1 MSVWTD
7 FLATRGAL
15 FDRQSVT
22 SFGDPAAELA
32 AARDHAV
39 VCDLTPLG
47 VLRVAGPDAADFLQG
62 QLTSDVLSL
71 APGASQLTAWCSPK
85 GRMLANFLVR
95 RIDGAAFELMLPLTL
110 LDTVRTRLSLFVLR
124 SKLTIG
130 DASGASVRV
139 GVGGPDASVA
149 IRGVFGDAP
158 ALLRSMATTD
168 GAVVALRGGGF
179 VVHTEPQQATA
190 LWDRLAAAARPAGFP
205 VWQWL
210 TIQAG
215 VPVITPP
222 TADRFVPQ
230 TANWDALDGVSFQ
243 KGCYTGQEIVAR
255 TQYLGRLKERLVL
268 AHVDADA
275 DAPAPGDRLYSP
287 AFGDQPCG
295 TVVNAASAP
304 GRGADLLAVLQLAA
318 RDDGAVHLGA
328 PDGRELALLPLP
340 YPLPAAALPRGRRA

>member
-7 FLATRGAL
+7 FLASRGAL
-15 FDRQSVT
+15 LDRQSVT
-22 SFGDPAAELA
+22 SFGDPAGELA

-39 VCDLTPLG
+39 VCDLAPMA
-47 VLRVAGPDAADFLQG
+47 VLRVAGPDATDFLQG
-62 QLTSDVLSL
+62 QLTNDVLSL

-95 RIDGAAFELMLPLTL
+95 RIDSAAFDLMLPVTL
-110 LDTVRTRLSLFVLR
+110 LEAVRKRLSLFVLR
-124 SKLTIG
+124 SKLTIS
-130 DASGASVRV
+130 DVSGASVRL

-149 IRGVFGDAP
+149 IRGVLGDVP
-158 ALLRSMATTD
+158 ALLRSMTTTD
-168 GAVVALRGGGF
+168 GAVVALPGGCF
-179 VVHTEPQQATA
+179 VVHTGPQQATE

-215 VPVITPP
+215 VPVITLP
-222 TADRFVPQ
+222 TTDRFVPQ
-230 TANWDALDGVSFQ
+230 MANWDALDGVSFQ

-268 AHVDADA
+268 AHVDGEV
-275 DAPAPGDRLYSP
+275 PTPGDRLHSP

-304 GRGADLLAVLQLAA
+304 GGGADLLAVLQLAA
-318 RDDGAVHLGA
+318 RDDGVVHLGA

-340 YPLPAAALPRGRRA
+340 YPLPAAALPRSRRI

>member
-15 FDRQSVT
+15 FDRQSVA
-22 SFGDPAAELA
+22 SFGDPAGELA

-39 VCDLTPLG
+39 VCDLAPLG
-47 VLRVAGPDAADFLQG
+47 VLRVTGPDAADFLQG
-62 QLTSDVLSL
+62 QLTNDVVSL

-95 RIDGAAFELMLPLTL
+95 RIDSAAFELMLPVTL
-110 LDTVRTRLSLFVLR
+110 LEAVRTRLSLFVLR
-124 SKLTIG
+124 SKLTIS
-130 DASGASVRV
+130 DASGASVRL

-149 IRGVFGDAP
+149 IRSVLGDAP
-158 ALLRSMATTD
+158 ALLRSMTTTD
-168 GAVVALRGGGF
+168 GAVVALHGGRF
-179 VVHTEPQQATA
+179 VVHTGPQQATA
-190 LWDRLAAAARPAGFP
+190 LWDRLAAAMRPAGFP

-222 TADRFVPQ
+222 TADQFVPQ
-230 TANWDALDGVSFQ
+230 MANWDALDGVSFQ

-268 AHVDADA
+268 AHVDAE
-275 DAPAPGDRLYSP
+275 APVPGDRLYSP
-287 AFGDQPCG
+287 AFDGQPCG

-304 GRGADLLAVLQLAA
+304 GGGADLLAVMQLAA
-318 RDDGAVHLGA
+318 RDNGAVHLGA

-340 YPLPAAALPRGRRA
+340 YPLPAAALPRGRRV